1 MLKSVK
7 KFAWFRINAYL
18 CNMNKKRPVIGH
30 NINKTK
36 RQIMELFSFVFYAA
50 AILFGIWLVYAIISF
65 ALTLIAG
72 FFQSLFSFLFGS
84 GA

>member
-1 MLKSVK
+1 
-7 KFAWFRINAYL
+7 
-18 CNMNKKRPVIGH
+18 
-30 NINKTK
+30 
-36 RQIMELFSFVFYAA
+36 MEPFSFVFYAA
-50 AILFGIWLVYAIISF
+50 AILFGIWLAYAVISF